1 MVGRISELKCGLKN
15 LSPFFFPFLIVWEAA
30 GKSTAVCWFFSQM
43 ATVAGAE
50 GQHLGAR
57 SSIQVSHMRGR
68 IPVIGAIAAVFQGL
82 Q

>member
-15 LSPFFFPFLIVWEAA
+15 LSPFFFSFLNWEAA

-43 ATVAGAE
+43 PTVAGAE
-50 GQHLGAR
+50 GQHLRAR